1 MKTTL
6 KVIKTKGLMDL
17 GYLIDKEWY
26 TPNEIGFCLGREALE
41 ALNNLVDTL
50 EKEGVIQNSK
60 DNLECIGTEFADIV
74 SKFNIV
80 MILYLQFY
88 GECYKFIVE
97 DHDKELHFIAI
108 DEE

>member
-6 KVIKTKGLMDL
+6 KVSKTKGLMDL

-26 TPNEIGFCLGREALE
+26 TPNEVGFCLGREALE
-41 ALNNLVDTL
+41 ALNNLIDTL
-50 EKEGVIQNSK
+50 EREDVIQKSK
-60 DNLECIGTEFADIV
+60 DNLECIGTDFADIV

-88 GECYKFIVE
+88 GGCYKFIVE
-97 DHDKELHFIAI
+97 DHDKELHII
-108 DEE
+108 VDED

>member
-6 KVIKTKGLMDL
+6 KVIKTKGLTDL

-26 TPNEIGFCLGREALE
+26 TPKEVGFCLGREALE

-50 EKEGVIQNSK
+50 EREGVIQNNK

-88 GECYKFIVE
+88 GEYYKFIVE
-97 DHDKELHFIAI
+97 DLDKELHFIVI
-108 DEE
+108 DEV

>member
-1 MKTTL
+1 MKTVL
-6 KVIKTKGLMDL
+6 KVSKSKGLMDI

-41 ALNNLVDTL
+41 SLNNLIDTL
-50 EKEGVIQNSK
+50 EREDVIQNSK

-97 DHDKELHFIAI
+97 DHDKELHFTAV
-108 DEE
+108 DED